1 MKLSDDF
8 IDRWEHI
15 ISDVT
20 EKTMIP
26 LECIEKV
33 IIRYQPRRRKTI
45 NFRTL
50 KRQGLE
56 VEEIEVLLTRQL
68 DELGDD
74 VTDLEFIVD
83 VHAVAEI
90 IQPETNRILEKL

>member
-8 IDRWEHI
+8 IDKWDHI

-33 IIRYQPRRRKTI
+33 IIRYRPRRQKTV
-45 NFRTL
+45 NFKIL
-50 KRQGLE
+50 KRQGLQ
-56 VEEIEVLLTRQL
+56 VEEIELLLNRQL
-68 DELGDD
+68 EELGDD
-74 VTDLEFIVD
+74 VTDLEFAVD
-83 VHAVAEI
+83 IHAVADI
-90 IQPETNRILEKL
+90 IQPATNRILENL

>member
-8 IDRWEHI
+8 IEKWEHI
-15 ISDVT
+15 ISGVT

-33 IIRYQPRRRKTI
+33 IIKYQPRRRKTV
-45 NFRTL
+45 NFRAL

-56 VEEIEVLLTRQL
+56 IEEIETLLTRQL
-68 DELGDD
+68 EDLGDE
-74 VTDLEFIVD
+74 VTDLEFVVD